1 MIRTRKYRLKPNS
14 FQKNLLEKHRNNYRF
29 IYNKA
34 INILDSPKIKNHEFE
49 TLLTRLNTKKE
60 KIEKSSSSNYYSKF
74 DLRDLIV
81 PESANSR
88 TPWVLDSGSQIR
100 ANAVFEAYKNF
111 ETNIDLVKNGKKKFF
126 HIKYKTKKDK
136 KWTINVSKENISTK
150 EYKNRTEFSLY
161 KKSGFIKTTE
171 KFEINHNC
179 SIHFDG
185 IHYYILV
192 PYEKPVKESR
202 ADNFFVALDP
212 GVRKFQTCY
221 SPDSN
226 VNIIGVNAS
235 EKIYKLLLMIDK
247 AISNKN
253 KKLETKLRLRVKN
266 LQNELHDKTSR
277 FLCEN
282 YRTIYVPKLTSDNDI
297 IKKSRKIKTKT
308 VRNMVLLAHCAFV
321 EKLKTKA
328 LEYKNIKVQIVTEEY
343 TSQTCIKC
351 HTRTKTSN
359 EIFKC
364 KNCCFK
370 IDRDILGSRNIL
382 LKTWNLM

>member
-1 MIRTRKYRLKPNS
+1 MKPNS
-14 FQKNLLEKHRNNYRF
+14 LQKQLLQKHRNNYRW

-34 INILDSPKIKNHEFE
+34 VNILDSSQNRNQEFE
-49 TLLTRLNTKKE
+49 SLVSRLNTKKE
-60 KIEKSSSSNYYSKF
+60 KIEKSSTSNYYSKF
-74 DLRDLIV
+74 ELRNLIV
-81 PESANSR
+81 PEAVNSR
-88 TPWVLDSGSQIR
+88 TPWVLESGFQIR
-100 ANAVFEAYKNF
+100 ANAVFEAHKNF
-111 ETNIDLVKNGKKKFF
+111 KTNIDLVKNGKKKFF
-126 HIKYKTKKDK
+126 YIKYKTKKDK
-136 KWTINVSKENISTK
+136 KWTIDLCKENIN
-150 EYKNRTEFSLY
+150 YKTYCNKTEFSLY
-161 KKSGFIKTTE
+161 EESGFIKSTE
-171 KFEINHNC
+171 KFEINHDC

-185 IHYYILV
+185 IHYYLLV
-192 PYEKPVKESR
+192 PYEKTVKESN
-202 ADNFFVALDP
+202 ADNFFVSLDP
-212 GVRKFQTCY
+212 GIRKFQTCY

-226 VNIIGVNAS
+226 VNIIGENAS

-253 KKLETKLRLRVKN
+253 KKLEIKLRIRVKN
-266 LQNELHDKTSR
+266 LQKELHDKTSR

-282 YRTIYVPKLTSDNDI
+282 YRNIYIPKLTEENDI
-297 IKKSRKIKTKT
+297 INKKSRNLKTKT

-328 LEYKNIKVQIVTEEY
+328 LEYTNVKVQIVTEEY
-343 TSQTCIKC
+343 TSQTCLKC

-364 KNCCFK
+364 NNCSFK

>member
-1 MIRTRKYRLKPNS
+1 MKPNS
-14 FQKNLLEKHRNNYRF
+14 LQKQLLQKHRNNYRW

-34 INILDSPKIKNHEFE
+34 VNILDSSQNRNQEFE
-49 TLLTRLNTKKE
+49 SLVSRLNTKKE

-74 DLRDLIV
+74 ELRNLIV
-81 PESANSR
+81 PEAVNSR
-88 TPWVLDSGSQIR
+88 TPWVLESGFQIR
-100 ANAVFEAYKNF
+100 ANAVFEAHKNF
-111 ETNIDLVKNGKKKFF
+111 KTNIDLVKNGKKRFF
-126 HIKYKTKKDK
+126 DIKYKTKKDK
-136 KWTINVSKENISTK
+136 KWTIDLCKENIN
-150 EYKNRTEFSLY
+150 YKTYCNKTEFSLY
-161 KKSGFIKTTE
+161 EESGFIKSRE
-171 KFEINHNC
+171 KFEINHDC

-185 IHYYILV
+185 IYYYLLV
-192 PYEKPVKESR
+192 PYEKPVKESN
-202 ADNFFVALDP
+202 ADNFFVSLDP
-212 GVRKFQTCY
+212 GIRKFQTCY

-253 KKLETKLRLRVKN
+253 KKLETKLRIRVKN
-266 LQNELHDKTSR
+266 LQKELHDKTSR

-282 YRTIYVPKLTSDNDI
+282 YRNIYIPKLTEENDI
-297 IKKSRKIKTKT
+297 INKNSRNLKTKT

-328 LEYKNIKVQIVTEEY
+328 LDYTNIKVQIVTEEY
-343 TSQTCIKC
+343 TSQTCLKC

-364 KNCCFK
+364 KNCSFK

-382 LKTWNLM
+382 LKTWDLM